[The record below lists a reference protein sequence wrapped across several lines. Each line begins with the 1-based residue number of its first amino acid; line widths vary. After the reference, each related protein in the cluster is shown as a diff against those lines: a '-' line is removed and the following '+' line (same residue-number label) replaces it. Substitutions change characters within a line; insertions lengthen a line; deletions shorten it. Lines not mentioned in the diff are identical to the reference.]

1 MNVFKWFTP
10 RRITWLY
17 DVNPAVKFLVFF
29 FLFIVV
35 FFNKSNAFVFNQMI
49 MAALLLYLLS
59 GYDWRKLLLLT
70 APIIVTF
77 VSSTITMILFGRG
90 ENVWWQWG
98 IIKISEESFYKGLL
112 LGFKATYFAFI
123 SLLLLLTSRPIIIFY
138 AFMQQLKLPA
148 KYAYSFIA
156 AFRIVPIM
164 IEEFQVRTNA
174 LKARGVTFP
183 KGFKGIFERLR
194 LYSIPLFAQ
203 SIRRAQRLA
212 VAMEAKRFQVGA
224 ERTYFYPTAYSRTDS
239 IFVMV
244 MIVLTVMT
252 IVLI

>member
-17 DVNPAVKFLVFF
+17 NVNPAVKFLVFF

-156 AFRIVPIM
+156 AFRIVSNM
-164 IEEFQVRTNA
+164 IE
-174 LKARGVTFP
+174 
-183 KGFKGIFERLR
+183 
-194 LYSIPLFAQ
+194 
-203 SIRRAQRLA
+203 
-212 VAMEAKRFQVGA
+212 
-224 ERTYFYPTAYSRTDS
+224 
-239 IFVMV
+239 
-244 MIVLTVMT
+244 
-252 IVLI
+252 